1 MRSLTDCNPRP
12 SKILAPLAEVFI
24 GRRPSRLLECREGWP
39 RCNDGQ
45 PRQRYQTSGDQK
57 RDFRESKG
65 KRRVRSDVAKRRS
78 HGFRIESQSEN
89 CRNIQTNRCED
100 IKPPIRRRCLR
111 NSWEGLRWFLPLQA
125 VSLLSKVGTV
135 ALSVARLPDGKA
147 VALDTG
153 EEDTITPELG
163 QQYESF
169 IVCRQAFNLENK
181 TYN

>member
-1 MRSLTDCNPRP
+1 
-12 SKILAPLAEVFI
+12 
-24 GRRPSRLLECREGWP
+24 
-39 RCNDGQ
+39 
-45 PRQRYQTSGDQK
+45 
-57 RDFRESKG
+57 
-65 KRRVRSDVAKRRS
+65 
-78 HGFRIESQSEN
+78 
-89 CRNIQTNRCED
+89 
-100 IKPPIRRRCLR
+100 
-111 NSWEGLRWFLPLQA
+111 
-125 VSLLSKVGTV
+125 V